1 MNRRELLQCAAMLC
15 AGATKSPLLLASISE
30 EQREMLS
37 TQASYIDRKSV
48 SFFSTL
54 QRKAITSASDRI
66 IPRTDTPGAID
77 AGVPRFIELMVSD
90 WLTKTERRRFVLGLQ
105 ELIEKSDG
113 DFSSLGEGKQLEL
126 LEELEELSADS
137 DWYGFSNTLRIWNE
151 EAPFI
156 CQLKELT
163 VLGFLLSETGSH
175 QFLQINPMGLFD
187 GSYRLNDD
195 YSAYDKHT
203 LIRLLS
209 RETS

>member
-113 DFSSLGEGKQLEL
+113 DFSVVEDFPS
-126 LEELEELSADS
+126 
-137 DWYGFSNTLRIWNE
+137 GFNIKFSPLDNASFAL
-151 EAPFI
+151 
-156 CQLKELT
+156 
-163 VLGFLLSETGSH
+163 
-175 QFLQINPMGLFD
+175 
-187 GSYRLNDD
+187 
-195 YSAYDKHT
+195 
-203 LIRLLS
+203 
-209 RETS
+209 